1 MQQKTLGEEDD
12 AMISGASQSNPYM
25 IRSVATPA
33 SNPLGVEWVGGAS
46 TPAAPAAT
54 SAPAAVSAPAQP
66 MAQQP
71 VAQSQVQ
78 PMAQVL
84 SQIFSGLMNALKGI
98 VGWIANLF
106 KQQPATQPPAGQTQ
120 PPVAQPPVT
129 QPPVSQPPVVQPPVS
144 QPPATGVDY
153 TAIAR
158 QYNLLATPENV
169 QAFLNEVKT
178 YETDGALGPGSANAQ
193 AVKDLQTVLAKFGYA
208 VPATGVYDNVTAQAI
223 IQFKTQN
230 GIRQSYKA
238 ANGQP
243 AVNEYA
249 DKQTLEFIMK
259 KLEAAMAQ
267 PPVQQ
272 PAQPPVA
279 QPPVQQPPVA
289 QPPVAQPPVAQPPVQ
304 QPPVVQQPTQ
314 PATGGVN
321 VAAIAQQYNLLAT
334 AENVQAFL
342 NEVKTYETDG
352 ALGPGTANTSAV
364 KDLQTVLA
372 KFGFAVPATG
382 TYDNA
387 TAQAVI
393 QFKTQNGI
401 RQSYK
406 AANGQPAVNEY
417 ADKQTLEFIMKKLE
431 AAMAQP
437 AQPQA
442 PVQSVPA
449 PAATPATASNPL
461 GMQWQGGAPAQAPV
475 YQAPVQQAPAA
486 APAAQPQAPN
496 PLGLEWVS

>member
-1 MQQKTLGEEDD
+1 
-12 AMISGASQSNPYM
+12 MISGASQSNPYM

-33 SNPLGVEWVGGAS
+33 SNPLGVEWVGGSSA
-46 TPAAPAAT
+46 PAAPAAT
-54 SAPAAVSAPAQP
+54 SAPAPVAAQP
-66 MAQQP
+66 TAQQP

-106 KQQPATQPPAGQTQ
+106 KQQPATQPPAGQT
-120 PPVAQPPVT
+120 QPPVT

-208 VPATGVYDNVTAQAI
+208 VPATGVYDNVTAQAV

-267 PPVQQ
+267 PPV
-272 PAQPPVA
+272 AQPPVV
-279 QPPVQQPPVA
+279 QPPVSQPPVV
-289 QPPVAQPPVAQPPVQ
+289 QPPVVQPPVVQPPVV

-352 ALGPGTANTSAV
+352 ALGPGTTNTSAV
-364 KDLQTVLA
+364 KDLQTILA
-372 KFGFAVPATG
+372 KFGFAIPATG

-437 AQPQA
+437 AQPQTAQPQA

-449 PAATPATASNPL
+449 PAAASNPL

-475 YQAPVQQAPAA
+475 QQAPVQQAPAA

-496 PLGLEWVS
+496 PLGIEWVS

>member
-1 MQQKTLGEEDD
+1 
-12 AMISGASQSNPYM
+12 MITGASQSNPYM

-33 SNPLGVEWVGGAS
+33 SNPLGVEWVGGSA

-54 SAPAAVSAPAQP
+54 SAPAATPVVAAPAQQT
-66 MAQQP
+66 AQQP
-71 VAQSQVQ
+71 AAQSQMQ
-78 PMAQVL
+78 PMNQVL
-84 SQIFSGLMNALKGI
+84 SQIFSGLMTALKNI

-106 KQQPATQPPAGQTQ
+106 KQQPAAQPPASQT
-120 PPVAQPPVT
+120 
-129 QPPVSQPPVVQPPVS
+129 PVSQPPVAQPPVS
-144 QPPATGVDY
+144 QPPATQPPAAGVDY
-153 TAIAR
+153 AAIAK
-158 QYNLLATPENV
+158 QYNLLATPANV

-178 YETDGALGPGSANAQ
+178 YETDGALGPGSANTQ
-193 AVKDLQTVLAKFGYA
+193 AVKDLQTVLAQFGFA

-230 GIRQSYKA
+230 GIRQSYAA

-267 PPVQQ
+267 PAQPQAPVV
-272 PAQPPVA
+272 QPPVI
-279 QPPVQQPPVA
+279 
-289 QPPVAQPPVAQPPVQ
+289 

-314 PATGGVN
+314 PQAPVTQPPVVQQPAQPANGGVN
-321 VAAIAQQYNLLAT
+321 VAAIAQQYNLFAT

-352 ALGPGTANTSAV
+352 ALGPGTSNTSAV
-364 KDLQTVLA
+364 KDLQTILA

-437 AQPQA
+437 AQP

-449 PAATPATASNPL
+449 PANNPL
-461 GMQWQGGAPAQAPV
+461 GMQWQGGAPAQAPA
-475 YQAPVQQAPAA
+475 YQAPVQQAPVQQ

-496 PLGLEWVS
+496 PLGIEWVG